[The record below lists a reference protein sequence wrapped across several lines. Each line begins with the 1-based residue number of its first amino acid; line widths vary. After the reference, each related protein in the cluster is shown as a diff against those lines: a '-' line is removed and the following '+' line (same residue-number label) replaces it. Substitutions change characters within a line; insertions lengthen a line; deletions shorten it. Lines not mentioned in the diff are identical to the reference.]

1 MIGVIVKGMNMPQNC
16 AECDLS
22 KRWHSSMG
30 DIIDCK
36 RIGTVGSAFNDPY
49 MILINRHPDCPLTE
63 ISFDKEQMGIVN
75 KMLKERG

>member
-1 MIGVIVKGMNMPQNC
+1 MSVFIKGMNMPQNC

-22 KRWHSSMG
+22 KRRHSSMG

-36 RIGTVGSAFNDPY
+36 RIGTVGSALNDPY
-49 MILINRHPDCPLTE
+49 MILTNRHPNCPLIE
-63 ISFDKEQMGIVN
+63 ISFDEEQIEIVS

>member
-1 MIGVIVKGMNMPQNC
+1 MNILIRGMEMPKNC
-16 AECDLS
+16 NECDLS
-22 KRWHSSMG
+22 KRRHSSMG

-49 MILINRHPDCPLTE
+49 MILIARHPNCPLVE
-63 ISFDKEQMGIVN
+63 ISFDEEQIEIVS